1 MTCEYLNCKF
11 KTKGKNEFCGR
22 HQKLG
27 KKLKNP
33 ELYCTKKSCANLR
46 AENSKRCQKCIAQ
59 KQKKE
64 ASKIPCQYPNCK
76 FSVKRKSESNEFC
89 GKHIKLGAKLK
100 NPELYCTK
108 DNCGNLRV
116 EGHKSCKKCLDQ
128 SRKFEEIR
136 KKKRKQIPKTK
147 CRLCE
152 KEIEDYTTLSGNN
165 PTLCKYHY
173 ELETLREERRP
184 ERDRKE
190 QYNEY
195 DENRRDDPER
205 LQWKHDYNRSLKCRL
220 IYYKYK
226 SNTCERRKWELT
238 DEFATNLFL
247 SKCKYC
253 GKQGIIGDLNG
264 IDRIDN
270 DIWYTNKNSVS
281 CCKPCNMMKKDNDLE
296 FFLEHCRNIARHH
309 NNNNRLNN

>member
-11 KTKGKNEFCGR
+11 KKKGKSEFCGR

-152 KEIEDYTTLSGNN
+152 KEIEDFTTLSGNK

-190 QYNEY
+190 EYKKY
-195 DENRRDDPER
+195 DEKRIDCPER
-205 LQWKHDYNRSLKCRL
+205 LQWKYDYARS
-220 IYYKYK
+220 IKYK
-226 SNTCERRKWELT
+226 LIDYKSKCKNSDDPSKIWKLT
-238 DEFATNLFL
+238 DEYAMFLFK
-247 SKCKYC
+247 SPCYYC
-253 GKQGIIGDLNG
+253 GKVPHEKNWNG
-264 IDRIDN
+264 IDRKKN
-270 DIWYTNKNSVS
+270 NECYTTKNSRS
-281 CCKPCNMMKKDNDLE
+281 CCKLCNMMKETYDAD
-296 FFLEHCRNIARHH
+296 FFIEHCRNIARH
-309 NNNNRLNN
+309 NNNILNN

>member
-11 KTKGKNEFCGR
+11 KKKGKSEFCGR

-116 EGHKSCKKCLDQ
+116 EGHKSCEKCLDQ

-136 KKKRKQIPKTK
+136 KKKRKQIPKIK

-152 KEIEDYTTLSGNN
+152 KEIEDFTTLSGNK

-190 QYNEY
+190 EYKKY
-195 DENRRDDPER
+195 DEKRIDCPER
-205 LQWKHDYNRSLKCRL
+205 LQWKYDYARS
-220 IYYKYK
+220 IKYK
-226 SNTCERRKWELT
+226 LIDYKSKCKNSDDPSKIWKLT
-238 DEFATNLFL
+238 DEYAMFLFK
-247 SKCKYC
+247 SPCYYC
-253 GKQGIIGDLNG
+253 GKVPHEKNWNG
-264 IDRIDN
+264 IDRKKN
-270 DIWYTNKNSVS
+270 NECYTTKNSRS
-281 CCKPCNMMKKDNDLE
+281 CCKLCNMMKETYDAD
-296 FFLEHCRNIARHH
+296 FFIEHCRNIARH
-309 NNNNRLNN
+309 NNNILNN